1 MAKTITW
8 KDNDERTCVLTI
20 ADGQSA
26 VTTLDAGEEPFVTSI
41 DDTDDLF
48 QPIRTSSGNIGVSI
62 DSVDDIVSLVGRTP
76 ITTPVTLEVNG
87 VVRWKGFLACES
99 FSQEWDRGPLDAS
112 LPVVSGLEV
121 AHGIHYPYN
130 SMADLGYINFAQFI
144 CNLNTA
150 LGSIYTYIY
159 FPNISNP
166 ATTLKYKFR
175 MSNYA
180 TADDKNTTYEL
191 ATYYDILEDI
201 CKLFGW
207 QAIEMGEYL
216 IFMAADVKSLNTQGG
231 NCLGYTSANLQNLA
245 NGTTAQ
251 AVTVPFGK
259 IVPTFYGVDHRRSF
273 VAGKNKVEVTGELN
287 EIPEDIWSMDVVEQC
302 RYTGSMDFQTV
313 GTLQYHY
320 HIKQYGVYQDEE
332 STPIGNIQA
341 FNSVMGMATPD
352 TQGNNIKFLNDRDS
366 GTVRYG
372 GSVGYERTY
381 WTDEH
386 GVLTDGDNDWK
397 RRLIM
402 RANQSSAYVAF
413 HIYTNFFYSPTQN
426 MAVDGFTI
434 SGDVLFADVAQD
446 IFEAD
451 SGTHYIRAHMKV
463 GNYFW
468 NPTTNSWSSTSEEFL
483 IRVVDG
489 KIKDYG
495 FINSPLLGFHQYI
508 AAPNVE
514 GEVEL
519 ILYAS
524 KDAGG
529 QAWPGDSYI
538 AIEGLDIQL
547 VARNDVAGRRKND
560 RIEEAEQ
567 RENNNVNKINL
578 NNGFTESWSQDCGL
592 TLARENVP
600 DSNGVVLASDLA
612 YPTSLYDN
620 KYPEK
625 ALCDRVSAYAAK
637 ARMVLYAVVKSE
649 GAMLSPL
656 KRYAMQSGG
665 RSWIC
670 LCQTVNWK
678 NNEVTAGFFEPSYKS

>member
-8 KDNDERTCVLTI
+8 KDNDDRTCVLTI

-48 QPIRTSSGNIGVSI
+48 QTIRTSSGNIGVSI

-76 ITTPVTLEVNG
+76 ITTPVTLKVNG

-99 FSQEWDRGPLDAS
+99 FSQEWDRGPLDVS

-130 SMADLGYINFAQFI
+130 SMADLGYINFAQFL

-150 LGSIYTYIY
+150 LGGIYTYIY

-180 TADDKNTTYEL
+180 TADDKNTTYEI
-191 ATYYDILEDI
+191 ATHYDILEDI

-231 NCLGYTSANLQNLA
+231 NCLGYTAANLQNLA

-251 AVTVPFGK
+251 AVTVPFDK

-273 VAGKNKVEVTGELN
+273 VAGKNKVEVVGELN

-302 RYTGSMDFQTV
+302 VYKGYDYKNISWGSWTIQT
-313 GTLQYHY
+313 YD
-320 HIKQYGVYQDEE
+320 IKKFAAYQ
-332 STPIGNIQA
+332 SPGASSPNGNLQA
-341 FNSVMGMATPD
+341 FNSMVQMACD
-352 TQGNNIKFLNDRDS
+352 TQYGYNIKFEAYKN
-366 GTVRYG
+366 GVNAYG
-372 GSVGYERTY
+372 GCIAYEKFNLTGRAEGDQNFIMRLITKGL
-381 WTDEH
+381 TDDSTFFPGVVIH
-386 GVLTDGDNDWK
+386 TNFYYTPNQNTTDRFLIKGSVLTANSAADVFEKPSGDFYCRALLYIGGYYYNGNEWTTTPQSLVLVVEDGEIQGYGMVESGDIKAYHYIPAPNNASGEV
-397 RRLIM
+397 IM
-402 RANQSSAYVAF
+402 EVISTCLPASSYGPGNEYVA
-413 HIYTNFFYSPTQN
+413 YEN
-426 MAVDGFTI
+426 
-434 SGDVLFADVAQD
+434 L
-446 IFEAD
+446 
-451 SGTHYIRAHMKV
+451 KV
-463 GNYFW
+463 QLV
-468 NPTTNSWSSTSEEFL
+468 TTNNRRSGVYIEDKS
-483 IRVVDG
+483 IRGD
-489 KIKDYG
+489 
-495 FINSPLLGFHQYI
+495 INEDK
-508 AAPNVE
+508 A
-514 GEVEL
+514 
-519 ILYAS
+519 
-524 KDAGG
+524 D
-529 QAWPGDSYI
+529 
-538 AIEGLDIQL
+538 
-547 VARNDVAGRRKND
+547 
-560 RIEEAEQ
+560 
-567 RENNNVNKINL
+567 L
-578 NNGFTESWSQDCGL
+578 NNGFANGWSQTCGL
-592 TLARENVP
+592 TLAREAVP
-600 DSNGVVLASDLA
+600 GSNGVVLKSDLTL
-612 YPTSLYDN
+612 PDSLYSN
-620 KYPEK
+620 KFPEK
-625 ALCDRVSAYAAK
+625 ALCDRVAAYAAK

-665 RSWIC
+665 RTWIC

>member
-48 QPIRTSSGNIGVSI
+48 QTIRTSSGNIGVSI

-76 ITTPVTLEVNG
+76 ITTPVTLKVNG

-99 FSQEWDRGPLDAS
+99 FSQEWDRGPLDVS

-130 SMADLGYINFAQFI
+130 SMADLGYINFAQFL

-150 LGSIYTYIY
+150 LGNIYTYIY

-180 TADDKNTTYEL
+180 TANDKNTTYEI
-191 ATYYDILEDI
+191 ATYYDILDDI

-231 NCLGYTSANLQNLA
+231 NCLGYTAANLQNLA
-245 NGTTAQ
+245 NGQTAQ
-251 AVTVPFGK
+251 AVTVLFDK

-273 VAGKNKVEVTGELN
+273 VAGKNKVEVVGELN

-302 RYTGSMDFQTV
+302 VYKGYDYKNISWGSWTIQT
-313 GTLQYHY
+313 YD
-320 HIKQYGVYQDEE
+320 IKKFAAYQ
-332 STPIGNIQA
+332 SPGASSPNGNLQA
-341 FNSVMGMATPD
+341 FNSMVQMACD
-352 TQGNNIKFLNDRDS
+352 TQYGYNIKFEAYKN
-366 GTVRYG
+366 GVNAYG
-372 GSVGYERTY
+372 GCIAYEKFNLTGRAEGDQNFIMRLITKGL
-381 WTDEH
+381 TDDSTFFPGVVIH
-386 GVLTDGDNDWK
+386 TNFYYTPNQNTTDRFLIKGSVLTANSAADVFEKPSGDFYCRALLYIGGYYYNGNEWTTTPQSLVLVVEDGEIQGYGMVESGDIKAYHYIPAPNNASGEV
-397 RRLIM
+397 IM
-402 RANQSSAYVAF
+402 EVISTCLPASSYGPGNEYVA
-413 HIYTNFFYSPTQN
+413 YEN
-426 MAVDGFTI
+426 
-434 SGDVLFADVAQD
+434 L
-446 IFEAD
+446 
-451 SGTHYIRAHMKV
+451 KV
-463 GNYFW
+463 QLV
-468 NPTTNSWSSTSEEFL
+468 TTNNRRSGVYIEDKS
-483 IRVVDG
+483 IRGD
-489 KIKDYG
+489 
-495 FINSPLLGFHQYI
+495 INEDK
-508 AAPNVE
+508 A
-514 GEVEL
+514 
-519 ILYAS
+519 
-524 KDAGG
+524 D
-529 QAWPGDSYI
+529 
-538 AIEGLDIQL
+538 
-547 VARNDVAGRRKND
+547 
-560 RIEEAEQ
+560 
-567 RENNNVNKINL
+567 L
-578 NNGFTESWSQDCGL
+578 NNGFANGWSQTCGL
-592 TLARENVP
+592 TLAREAVP
-600 DSNGVVLASDLA
+600 GSNGVVLKSDLTL
-612 YPTSLYDN
+612 PDSLYSN
-620 KYPEK
+620 KFPEK
-625 ALCDRVSAYAAK
+625 ALCDRVAAYAAK

-665 RSWIC
+665 RTWIC

>member
-8 KDNDERTCVLTI
+8 KDNDDRTCVLTI

-76 ITTPVTLEVNG
+76 ITTPVTLKVNG

-99 FSQEWDRGPLDAS
+99 FSQEWDRGPLDVS

-150 LGSIYTYIY
+150 LGGIYTYIF
-159 FPNISNP
+159 FPNISKP

-180 TADDKNTTYEL
+180 TANDKNTTYEI

-216 IFMAADVKSLNTQGG
+216 IFMAADVKSLNSNGG
-231 NCLGYTSANLQNLA
+231 NCLGYTAANLQNLA

-251 AVTVPFGK
+251 AVTVPFDK

-287 EIPEDIWSMDVVEQC
+287 EEAEDIWSMDVVDLC
-302 RYTGSMDFQTV
+302 TYKGYDSVSQTLE
-313 GTLQYHY
+313 TYQ
-320 HIKQYGVYQDEE
+320 IKKFAVYEKND
-332 STPIGNIQA
+332 SPIGNIVA
-341 FNSVMGMATPD
+341 INSLASGLD
-352 TQGNNIKFLNDRDS
+352 TNGYNVKFENYKNS
-366 GTVRYG
+366 TSAYG
-372 GSVGYERTY
+372 GSVAYESFYKYDTSH
-381 WTDEH
+381 TVTAGNKDF
-386 GVLTDGDNDWK
+386 VQ
-397 RRLIM
+397 RLIV
-402 RANQSSAYVAF
+402 RGNDTSLSDA
-413 HIYTNFFYSPTQN
+413 IIIKTNYFYYPTQN
-426 MAVDGFTI
+426 TSNDVFKI
-434 SGDVLFADVAQD
+434 SGNVFKAANPGDVFTKPT
-446 IFEAD
+446 
-451 SGTHYIRAHMKV
+451 GTTYYRAVFKV
-463 GNYFW
+463 GNYYYDG
-468 NPTTNSWSSTSEEFL
+468 NSWSTDATSL
-483 IRVVDG
+483 VLCVKDG
-489 KIKDYG
+489 NIEGYG
-495 FINSPLLGFHQYI
+495 HKTSRGIVYTSYIPVPSSVLGQ
-508 AAPNVE
+508 
-514 GEVEL
+514 VEL
-519 ILYAS
+519 RLIATTSTDYAQGTGYVAYEDLKIS
-524 KDAGG
+524 KVSLSNIVRGSSFMEDKE
-529 QAWPGDSYI
+529 I
-538 AIEGLDIQL
+538 
-547 VARNDVAGRRKND
+547 RNDVND
-560 RIEEAEQ
+560 DKVE
-567 RENNNVNKINL
+567 L
-578 NNGFTESWSQDCGL
+578 NNGFSESWSQTCGL

-600 DSNGVVLASDLA
+600 DSNGVVLASDLT
-612 YPTSLYDN
+612 YPTSLYNN

-625 ALCDRVSAYAAK
+625 ALCDRVAAYAAK

-656 KRYAMQSGG
+656 KCYVMQTGG
-665 RSWIC
+665 RPWIC

-678 NNEVTAGFFEPSYKS
+678 NNEVTAGFFEPSYES

>member
-8 KDNDERTCVLTI
+8 KDNDDRTCVLTI

-48 QPIRTSSGNIGVSI
+48 QTIRTSSGNIGVSI

-76 ITTPVTLEVNG
+76 ITTPVTLKVNG

-99 FSQEWDRGPLDAS
+99 FSQEWDRGPLDVS

-150 LGSIYTYIY
+150 LGGIYTYIY

-180 TADDKNTTYEL
+180 TANDKNTTYEI
-191 ATYYDILEDI
+191 ATYYDILDDI

-231 NCLGYTSANLQNLA
+231 NCLGYTAANLQNLA
-245 NGTTAQ
+245 NGQTAQ
-251 AVTVPFGK
+251 AVTVLFDK

-273 VAGKNKVEVTGELN
+273 VAGKNKVEVVGELN
-287 EIPEDIWSMDVVEQC
+287 EIDKSIWKMDVFSQC
-302 RYTGSMDFQTV
+302 KFNGNNFHSAFPSVVPIQYTVKKMACIAG
-313 GTLQYHY
+313 
-320 HIKQYGVYQDEE
+320 
-332 STPIGNIQA
+332 GNIEVYNNVFSGGA
-341 FNSVMGMATPD
+341 SNPD
-352 TQGNNIKFLNDRDS
+352 TEGNNIKFVDAFGSSHN
-366 GTVRYG
+366 VYG
-372 GSVGYERTY
+372 GSITYEQFSEYQLGT
-381 WTDEH
+381 WDIIAGSTDFVQRLILKAYDVPSIICAKISTNFYYTPAQNTQYESFRIKADVKYAEEARDAFETFT
-386 GVLTDGDNDWK
+386 GEKYFEVSFVIKDGDTEYYYDK
-397 RRLIM
+397 
-402 RANQSSAYVAF
+402 
-413 HIYTNFFYSPTQN
+413 TNGWNTTGGI
-426 MAVDGFTI
+426 VR
-434 SGDVLFADVAQD
+434 
-446 IFEAD
+446 
-451 SGTHYIRAHMKV
+451 IRC
-463 GNYFW
+463 
-468 NPTTNSWSSTSEEFL
+468 
-483 IRVVDG
+483 VDG
-489 KIKDYG
+489 KMD
-495 FINSPLLGFHQYI
+495 
-508 AAPNVE
+508 
-514 GEVEL
+514 GETYNGIPVPTNISGEL
-519 ILYAS
+519 ILYIWAS
-524 KDAGG
+524 TDTDTGQGAG
-529 QAWPGDSYI
+529 YF
-538 AIEGLDIQL
+538 AIDNLEIIMYTREGR
-547 VARNDVAGRRKND
+547 VKGNANP
-560 RIEEAEQ
+560 RIEMAEV
-567 RENNNVNKINL
+567 REDQNTEKANL
-578 NNGFTESWSQDCGL
+578 NNGFASDWMQTCGL

-600 DSNGVVLASDLA
+600 DSNGVVLASDLT
-612 YPTSLYDN
+612 YPSSLYDN

-625 ALCDRVSAYAAK
+625 ALCDRVAAYAAK

-665 RSWIC
+665 RTWIC